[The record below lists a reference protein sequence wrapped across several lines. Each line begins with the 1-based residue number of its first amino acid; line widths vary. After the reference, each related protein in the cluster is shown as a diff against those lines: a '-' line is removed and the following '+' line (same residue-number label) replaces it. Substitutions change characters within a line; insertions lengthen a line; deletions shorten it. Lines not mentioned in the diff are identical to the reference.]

1 MQAAKDAAGDEA
13 EDAEEEDPDADD
25 VRYVCIKVGR
35 ALLLFDNSCCL
46 CTCTSR

>member
-25 VRYVCIKVGR
+25 VRCVCIKVGR
-35 ALLLFDNSCCL
+35 AL
-46 CTCTSR
+46 